1 MAASKTSWITKALIE
16 VKMRKEDFHVNTL
29 PKWVIGGVDP
39 RTGKLGFLKNFM
51 ETGSKGEVIL
61 SDFHIKCFETK
72 EEADEYY
79 QAEVIKNYPKDAPY
93 RVINSDQ
100 LSDDIV
106 ASYSWRQI
114 IRLKFQ
120 AWLSKELRVY

>member
-1 MAASKTSWITKALIE
+1 MAASKTSWITKALTE

-39 RTGKLGFLKNFM
+39 RTGKLGFLKNFT
-51 ETGSKGEVIL
+51 ETSNSYGTVL
-61 SDFHIKCFETK
+61 TDWHIKVFESK
-72 EEADEYY
+72 EEAQDYY
-79 QAEVIKNYPKDAPY
+79 ETEVKKCYPDGGSYP
-93 RVINSDQ
+93 VVNTDQ
-100 LSDDIV
+100 LSDQLV